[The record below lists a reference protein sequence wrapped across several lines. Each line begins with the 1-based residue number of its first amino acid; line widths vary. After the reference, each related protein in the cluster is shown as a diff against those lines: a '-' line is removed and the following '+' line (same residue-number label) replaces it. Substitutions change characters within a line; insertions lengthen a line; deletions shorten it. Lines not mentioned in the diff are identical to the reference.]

1 MCCCNSKRGN
11 RSDVEGGRSSVKHTA
26 MGAQPLHFNA
36 CTALC
41 VGLTNCSFV
50 IWTRTTHF
58 YFILLF
64 IILASPDLITTRN
77 LSMSNRRPAPRPS
90 RGGEEFARTHYL
102 EEEGP
107 SLKKPRFDVRNPSAL
122 APDAPEED
130 AILEADEIGKRGQ
143 QTKRNAVN
151 IDGYESDSS
160 NEGFDARADAKAK
173 GVKRKGGVGGSGGG
187 GKQEEEIDMFA
198 DLDDLQ
204 DGDEDEEVA
213 GEGKKKRKEVRFLA
227 EDDIEGQVAGS
238 KSGGHV
244 SADLLMNGNSV
255 ARRNGKSKEVDS
267 SSESDVDEEERANVR
282 DVDEEIG
289 AGGKKEHAPKLDAFN
304 MKNEQEEGR
313 FDAQGNFVR
322 KAADPD
328 AVHDSWLEGVSKK
341 DMKKAKEAADKRDE
355 ETRQKRKEDDA
366 ILTSDILKTLIPYL
380 ERGETVLESLARLGR
395 AKEKKKPK
403 WQNKNKRKGDDAMD
417 VDHEKTPEDPAETR
431 RREAVEAVTG
441 AADQLL
447 TRGQT
452 EIYDAERELLMRQYS
467 RETGED
473 WVDAPRD
480 EEEGEDV
487 NGARE
492 AKQWEYRWSDGR
504 DGGQVNGPYVGSM
517 MVAWNDAGYF
527 GEGVEFRE
535 AGREGWNRHVDFV

>member
-1 MCCCNSKRGN
+1 
-11 RSDVEGGRSSVKHTA
+11 
-26 MGAQPLHFNA
+26 
-36 CTALC
+36 
-41 VGLTNCSFV
+41 
-50 IWTRTTHF
+50 
-58 YFILLF
+58 
-64 IILASPDLITTRN
+64 
-77 LSMSNRRPAPRPS
+77 MSNRRPAPRPS

-173 GVKRKGGVGGSGGG
+173 ELKKKGGVGGNGNG
-187 GKQEEEIDMFA
+187 GKQEEENDMFA
-198 DLDDLQ
+198 DMDEDQ
-204 DGDEDEEVA
+204 KDGDEDEEIA
-213 GEGKKKRKEVRFLA
+213 GEGKKKRKEVHFLG
-227 EDDIEGQVAGS
+227 EDEIEGQVAGS
-238 KSGGHV
+238 RSGGHV
-244 SADLLMNGNSV
+244 SADLLMNGNG
-255 ARRNGKSKEVDS
+255 APQRNGKSKEVDS
-267 SSESDVDEEERANVR
+267 SSESDVGEEERADVG

-355 ETRQKRKEDDA
+355 ERRQKRKEDDA
-366 ILTSDILKTLIPYL
+366 ILTSDILKTLIPYI
-380 ERGETVLESLARLGR
+380 ERGETVLEALARLGKG
-395 AKEKKKPK
+395 KEKKKPK
-403 WQNKNKRKGDDAMD
+403 WQNRNKRKGDDAMD
-417 VDHEKTPEDPAETR
+417 VDQEKAPEDPTETR
-431 RREAVEAVTG
+431 RREAVEAITG
-441 AADQLL
+441 AADQLFS
-447 TRGQT
+447 RGQT
-452 EIYDAERELLMRQYS
+452 DIYDAEREVLMRQYS
-467 RETGED
+467 RETGEY
-473 WVDAPRD
+473 WVDAPQD
-480 EEEGEDV
+480 EEGEGDADGV
-487 NGARE
+487 RE
-492 AKQWEYRWSDGR
+492 AKRWEYRWSDGR
-504 DGGQVNGPYVGSM
+504 DGGQVNGPYDGSM

-535 AGREGWNRHVDFV
+535 AGCERWSRDVDFL

>member
-1 MCCCNSKRGN
+1 
-11 RSDVEGGRSSVKHTA
+11 
-26 MGAQPLHFNA
+26 
-36 CTALC
+36 
-41 VGLTNCSFV
+41 
-50 IWTRTTHF
+50 
-58 YFILLF
+58 
-64 IILASPDLITTRN
+64 
-77 LSMSNRRPAPRPS
+77 MSNRRPAPRPS

-173 GVKRKGGVGGSGGG
+173 EARKKGGAGKG
-187 GKQEEEIDMFA
+187 GKQEEQNDMFA
-198 DLDDLQ
+198 DLDEDLE
-204 DGDEDEEVA
+204 DGDEDEEIA
-213 GEGKKKRKEVRFLA
+213 AEGKKKRKEVHFLG
-227 EDDIEGQVAGS
+227 ENEIEGAVAGS

-244 SADLLMNGNSV
+244 SADLLMNGDAAS
-255 ARRNGKSKEVDS
+255 RRKEKTKEVDS
-267 SSESDVDEEERANVR
+267 SSESDVAEEERADVGE
-282 DVDEEIG
+282 VDEEIG

-304 MKNEQEEGR
+304 MKTEQEEGR

-341 DMKKAKEAADKRDE
+341 DMKKAKEAAEKRDE
-355 ETRQKRKEDDA
+355 ETRQKRKEDDSL
-366 ILTSDILKTLIPYL
+366 LTSDILKTLIPYL

-395 AKEKKKPK
+395 GMEKKKPK
-403 WQNKNKRKGDDAMD
+403 WQNKNKRKGEDAMD
-417 VDHEKTPEDPAETR
+417 VEHERAPEDLAETR
-431 RREAVEAVTG
+431 RRDAVEAITG

-473 WVDAPRD
+473 WVDAPRVGD
-480 EEEGEDV
+480 GEVDPERV
-487 NGARE
+487 RE

-504 DGGQVNGPYVGSM
+504 DGGQVNGPYDGSM

-535 AGREGWNRHVDFV
+535 PGREGWRQSVEFV

>member
-1 MCCCNSKRGN
+1 M
-11 RSDVEGGRSSVKHTA
+11 
-26 MGAQPLHFNA
+26 L
-36 CTALC
+36 
-41 VGLTNCSFV
+41 
-50 IWTRTTHF
+50 
-58 YFILLF
+58 
-64 IILASPDLITTRN
+64 
-77 LSMSNRRPAPRPS
+77 NRRPAPRPS

-102 EEEGP
+102 EEESP
-107 SLKKPRFDVRNPSAL
+107 SLKKARFDVRNPSAL

-130 AILEADEIGKRGQ
+130 AILDADEIGKRGQ

-173 GVKRKGGVGGSGGG
+173 KVKRNGGPGGSGNG
-187 GKQEEEIDMFA
+187 GKQEEESDMFA
-198 DLDDLQ
+198 DLDENMK

-213 GEGKKKRKEVRFLA
+213 GEGKKQRKEVHFLG
-227 EDDIEGQVAGS
+227 EDEIEGQVAGS

-244 SADLLMNGNSV
+244 SADLLMNGDG
-255 ARRNGKSKEVDS
+255 ARQQQGRSNEVDS
-267 SSESDVDEEERANVR
+267 SSESDVGEEERA
-282 DVDEEIG
+282 DAGSVDEEIG

-366 ILTSDILKTLIPYL
+366 VLTSDILKTLIPYL
-380 ERGETVLESLARLGR
+380 ERGETVLESLARLGKG
-395 AKEKKKPK
+395 KEKKKPK
-403 WQNKNKRKGDDAMD
+403 WQNRNKRKGDDGMD
-417 VDHEKTPEDPAETR
+417 VDREKAPEDPAEIR
-431 RREAVEAVTG
+431 RREAVEAITG
-441 AADQLL
+441 AADQLF

-473 WVDAPRD
+473 WVDAP
-480 EEEGEDV
+480 EEEDGEED
-487 NGARE
+487 ADEFRE
-492 AKQWEYRWSDGR
+492 TKQWEYRWSDGR
-504 DGGQVNGPYVGSM
+504 DGGQVNGPYDGNM
-517 MVAWNDAGYF
+517 MIAWNDAGYF
-527 GEGVEFRE
+527 DGVEFRE
-535 AGREGWNRHVDFV
+535 AGREHWSRNVKFI

>member
-1 MCCCNSKRGN
+1 
-11 RSDVEGGRSSVKHTA
+11 
-26 MGAQPLHFNA
+26 
-36 CTALC
+36 
-41 VGLTNCSFV
+41 
-50 IWTRTTHF
+50 
-58 YFILLF
+58 
-64 IILASPDLITTRN
+64 
-77 LSMSNRRPAPRPS
+77 MSNRRPAPRPS

-122 APDAPEED
+122 APDAAEED

-173 GVKRKGGVGGSGGG
+173 EVKRKGGVGGSGNGG
-187 GKQEEEIDMFA
+187 QQEEENDMFA
-198 DLDDLQ
+198 DLDEDLK
-204 DGDEDEEVA
+204 DGDEDEEIA
-213 GEGKKKRKEVRFLA
+213 GEGKKKRKEVHFLG
-227 EDDIEGQVAGS
+227 EDEIEGQVAGS

-244 SADLLMNGNSV
+244 SADLLMNGDGAS
-255 ARRNGKSKEVDS
+255 RQKGKSKGVDS
-267 SSESDVDEEERANVR
+267 SSESDVADEERADVGE
-282 DVDEEIG
+282 VDEEIG

-328 AVHDSWLEGVSKK
+328 AVHDLWLEGVSKK

-355 ETRQKRKEDDA
+355 ERRQKRKEDDA
-366 ILTSDILKTLIPYL
+366 VLTSDILKTLIPYL

-395 AKEKKKPK
+395 GKEKRKPK

-417 VDHEKTPEDPAETR
+417 VDHDKAPEDPAETR
-431 RREAVEAVTG
+431 RREAVETITG

-452 EIYDAERELLMRQYS
+452 DIYDAERELLMRQYS
-467 RETGED
+467 RETGDD
-473 WVDAPRD
+473 WVDAPRAD
-480 EEEGEDV
+480 AEDV
-487 NGARE
+487 GVDGMRE
-492 AKQWEYRWSDGR
+492 AKKWEYRWSDGR
-504 DGGQVNGPYVGSM
+504 DGGQVNGPYDGRM

-535 AGREGWNRHVDFV
+535 AGWEGWRQNVDFV